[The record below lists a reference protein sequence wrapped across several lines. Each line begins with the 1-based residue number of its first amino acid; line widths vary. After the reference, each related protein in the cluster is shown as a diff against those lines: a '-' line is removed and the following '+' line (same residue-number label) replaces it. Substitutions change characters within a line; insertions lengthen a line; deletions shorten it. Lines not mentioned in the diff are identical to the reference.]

1 MKYLFAASAVA
12 LACAAPV
19 AAQESPAE
27 AASGLRVE
35 GRVGLDINEVSAD
48 YDDGVD
54 TFEGSDSQ
62 SDLGYGAEVGFDF
75 PVGESLVVG
84 AYAGLD
90 FSDAEYCSEVFGT
103 DVACIDQG
111 RNITLGV
118 RAGVPLGTNTLIY
131 AKGGYSNGRI
141 NVSYDDV
148 EDAIEDFNDGDE
160 VDGFHLGAG
169 VEFGLGR
176 NLYLKGEYVYTNYNG
191 GRYEDT
197 DIEFSTDL
205 TRHQIMAGVGFRF

>member
-12 LACAAPV
+12 LAFAAPV
-19 AAQESPAE
+19 AAQESTAA
-27 AASGLRVE
+27 AASGLRIE
-35 GRVGLDINEVSAD
+35 GRVGLDINEVTTD

-54 TFEGSDSQ
+54 AFEGSDSQ

-75 PVGESLVVG
+75 PVGESFVVG
-84 AYAGLD
+84 AYAGVD
-90 FSDAEYCSEVFGT
+90 FSDAEYCSEIFGT
-103 DVACIDQG
+103 DEACVEQG
-111 RNITLGV
+111 RNLTLGV
-118 RAGVPLGTNTLIY
+118 RAGVPFGTNALVY

-148 EDAIEDFNDGDE
+148 EDAIDDFDAGDE

-176 NLYLKGEYVYTNYNG
+176 SLYLKGEYVYTNYNG

>member
-1 MKYLFAASAVA
+1 MKYMLAASLVVLAIAVPA
-12 LACAAPV
+12 T
-19 AAQESPAE
+19 AQDATADSV
-27 AASGLRVE
+27 SGLRVE

-54 TFEGSDSQ
+54 IFEGSDSQ
-62 SDLGYGAEVGFDF
+62 SDLGYGAEIGYDF
-75 PVGESLVVG
+75 PVGDRFVVG
-84 AYAGLD
+84 AYAGVDL
-90 FSDAEYCSEVFGT
+90 SDAEYCSEILGN
-103 DVACIDQG
+103 DVGCIDQG

-118 RAGVPLGTNTLIY
+118 RAGVPFGTNALAY

-141 NVSYDDV
+141 NVSYEDFDDV
-148 EDAIEDFNDGDE
+148 LDDFDAGDE

-169 VEFGLGR
+169 VEFGLGE

-191 GRYEDT
+191 GGYEDT
-197 DIEFSTDL
+197 DIEFNTDL